1 MLEVA
6 EYSVYIYHI
15 LHMNKDI
22 FVSNPSNKSNHNH
35 VKGWVREEES
45 VDGERFVKI
54 QLQDATTTTKVI
66 ISFDTMKI
74 PLILLKI
81 FKKGKK

>member
-1 MLEVA
+1 MK
-6 EYSVYIYHI
+6 
-15 LHMNKDI
+15 KDI

-66 ISFDTMKI
+66 ISFDTTKR
-74 PLILLKI
+74 PLILFMLLLIKKI
-81 FKKGKK
+81 LLKGKKVKQCFLVKI

>member
-1 MLEVA
+1 M
-6 EYSVYIYHI
+6 
-15 LHMNKDI
+15 
-22 FVSNPSNKSNHNH
+22 SNPSNKSNH

-66 ISFDTMKI
+66 ISFDTMQRRQR
-74 PLILLKI
+74 PLILFRLLLI
-81 FKKGKK
+81 KKGKKLLAWLTL